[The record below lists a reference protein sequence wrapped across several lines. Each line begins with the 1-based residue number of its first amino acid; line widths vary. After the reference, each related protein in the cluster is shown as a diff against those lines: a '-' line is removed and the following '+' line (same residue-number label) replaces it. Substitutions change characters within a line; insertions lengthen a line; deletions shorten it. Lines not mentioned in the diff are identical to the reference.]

1 MTRAEGTVEIGSW
14 VEQPYAEFDDGR
26 RFTTTKVTQ
35 QFRGDISGEGA
46 ATWLAT
52 YRPDGTADYVGYLR
66 IAGAVD
72 GADGS
77 VVLRLNGGYDGRV
90 ARTAFDVVEGAG
102 TGALERMQGSGVW
115 EADSDGAQHF
125 VLDYELG

>member
-1 MTRAEGTVEIGSW
+1 MARAEGTVEIGSW
-14 VEQPYAEFDDGR
+14 DEQPDAELEDGR
-26 RFTTTKVTQ
+26 KFTTTKVTQ
-35 QFRGDISGEGA
+35 QFRGDISGTGA

-66 IAGAVD
+66 IDGAVD
-72 GADGS
+72 GTEGS

-102 TGALERMQGSGVW
+102 TGGFAQMHGSGVW
-115 EADSDGAQHF
+115 QADSDGAQHY

>member
-1 MTRAEGTVEIGSW
+1 MARVEGTVEIGSW
-14 VEQPYAEFDDGR
+14 DEQPDAEFDDGR
-26 RFTTTKVTQ
+26 KFTTAKVTQ
-35 QFRGDISGEGA
+35 QFRGGISGAGA
-46 ATWLAT
+46 ATWLTA

-66 IAGAVD
+66 IDGAVED
-72 GADGS
+72 VTGS

-102 TGALERMQGSGVW
+102 TGGFERMQGSGVW
-115 EADSDGAQHF
+115 EADSDGAQHY